1 MRDVCA
7 ISALAILAGAAT
19 AEVPTKWSYQL
30 QARSSLDAGIPAFNL
45 PMFSSLSSQ
54 YVTLD
59 EDGGVAVRLFI
70 SGNPNEGVFYGKDGT
85 GGVVVSGFGVDP
97 IWSTTCDLRNGMFVI
112 EQGSF
117 DDGAELYDTMGN
129 LITTFTPGGNEG
141 TSGFSSVTLTSD
153 GAICYRGDFGFAV
166 DKIVIDE
173 FNPTRNQTLVAS
185 TASGYDFLFAPE
197 INDARQVVFNS
208 IPSSGPSRRIVRVE
222 PDLSPTTIAETGG
235 VWNSFV
241 NSVAI
246 AQSGHVGF
254 SARRSADSVWE
265 VIADDGVTTTVI
277 ADGNDPDISNSSLI
291 NFPPAVNSDG
301 WVVFRATDTSNNS
314 TAIWV
319 GDGDNIVKLAEFDQ
333 MIQTDL
339 GLIPLGFDFGGTTGR
354 QVANGVVDINDS
366 GQVAFAAFLRNGT
379 IGVFVA
385 TPDDQCEV
393 DFTNDG
399 ELDFFD
405 LSAFLMALS
414 NEHPSSDFSGD
425 GEYDFFDVSA
435 FLQAFAEGCP

>member
-1 MRDVCA
+1 MRAMCA
-7 ISALAILAGAAT
+7 MSALAICAGT
-19 AEVPTKWSYQL
+19 AMCEVPTEWIYEL
-30 QARSSLDAGIPAFNL
+30 QCRSSLDAGIPAFNL
-45 PMFSSLSSQ
+45 PQFSSLSSQ
-54 YVTLD
+54 YVTLG
-59 EDGGVAVRLFI
+59 EDGGVAIRAFFNG
-70 SGNPNEGVFYGKDGT
+70 SPNEGVFYGKDGV
-85 GGVVVSGFGVDP
+85 GGIIFSGTGVDP
-97 IWSTTCDLRNGMFVI
+97 IWSSTSDLRNGMLVI

-117 DDGAELYDTMGN
+117 DDGAELYDTSGN
-129 LITTFTPGGNEG
+129 LIRMFTPGGNEG
-141 TSGFSSVTLTSD
+141 TSGFSGVTLTSD

-173 FNPTRNQTLVAS
+173 FSPTRFQTLIAS
-185 TASGYDFLFAPE
+185 TGTDYDFLFAPE

-208 IPSSGPSRRIVRVE
+208 IPATGPTRRIVRVE
-222 PDLSPTTIAETGG
+222 PDLSSTIIAETGG

-277 ADGNDPDISNSSLI
+277 ADGNDPDIQNSSLI

-301 WVVFRATDTSNNS
+301 WVVFRATDVSNNS

-319 GDGDNIVKLAEFDQ
+319 GDGDNVVKLAEFDQ
-333 MIQTDL
+333 MIETDL
-339 GLIPLGFDFGGTTGR
+339 GMLPLGFDFGGLTGR
-354 QVANGVVDINDS
+354 QVANGVVDINDN

-385 TPDDQCEV
+385 TPVEACAV
-393 DFTNDG
+393 DFTGDD

-414 NEHPSSDFSGD
+414 NEDPAADFSGD

-435 FLQAFAEGCP
+435 FLQAFAKGCP